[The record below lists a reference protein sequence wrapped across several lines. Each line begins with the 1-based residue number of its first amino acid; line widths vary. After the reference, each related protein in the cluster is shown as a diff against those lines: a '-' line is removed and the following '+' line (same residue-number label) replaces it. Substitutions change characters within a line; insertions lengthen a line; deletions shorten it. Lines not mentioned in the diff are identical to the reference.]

1 MAPGTPDPT
10 QRTESPEGSDLV
22 GGRTT
27 GARRVADTVRKP
39 RVASTPAV
47 HALLEH
53 LATTGFVGAPRPR
66 GVDDHDR
73 QVLTYLPGETVGDR
87 RPWPDW
93 VWSPT
98 MLADVGHWLRRLHDH
113 TAEFVPPAD
122 AVWFTGHSW
131 HPGLIIGHQD
141 AAPWN
146 AVAEQGRLVGFVD
159 WDAAAPSSRERDL
172 AFTAITWVPLFTPAF
187 AAGLGFTATEDRA
200 RRLHTLLDAYQ
211 YEGDRVR
218 FADHIVDRA
227 RLQATVI
234 RRLAATGDPVH
245 AALLPMATELD
256 DAAAG
261 VHALPGAFWE
271 RSRSA

>member
-1 MAPGTPDPT
+1 MSPSKPDPA
-10 QRTESPEGSDLV
+10 QRTESVEGSVLV
-22 GGRTT
+22 GGRIT

-53 LATTGFVGAPRPR
+53 LALTGFVGAPQAR
-66 GVDDHDR
+66 GIDEHDR

-87 RPWPDW
+87 SPWPDW
-93 VWSPT
+93 AWSPT
-98 MLADVGHWLRRLHDH
+98 MLTDVGHWLRRLHDH
-113 TAEFVPPAD
+113 TANYVPPAD

-131 HPGLIIGHQD
+131 RPGLIVGHQD

-187 AAGLGFTATEDRA
+187 AATLGFRATDDRS
-200 RRLHTLLDAYQ
+200 RRLHLLLDAYD
-211 YEGDRVR
+211 YESDRAR
-218 FADHIVDRA
+218 FAGHIVERA

-245 AALLPMATELD
+245 TALLPMATEMD
-256 DAAAG
+256 DIATG
-261 VHALPGAFWE
+261 VQTLPQDFWKPPTE
-271 RSRSA
+271 